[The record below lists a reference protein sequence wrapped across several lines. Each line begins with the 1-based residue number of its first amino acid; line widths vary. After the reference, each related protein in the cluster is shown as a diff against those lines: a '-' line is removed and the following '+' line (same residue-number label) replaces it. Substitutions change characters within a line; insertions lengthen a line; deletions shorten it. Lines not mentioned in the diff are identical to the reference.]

1 MTQCLNC
8 WHVAEDSDF
17 IENLSCCPICND
29 ETVQEMTPAEEA
41 QHIAENAR
49 CQNTYLLHNLA
60 KKDKDRY
67 KALRVEL

>member
-29 ETVQEMTPAEEA
+29 ETVVQMTAQEEA
-41 QHIAENAR
+41 KYIAENAR
-49 CQNTYLLHNLA
+49 CQNTYLLNELA
-60 KKDKDRY
+60 KKDKTRY